1 MGVEGVGFYEIAKNH
16 PDRPAFLAPGEPTSY
31 GELHAEVNRLS
42 HALGELGLRPGDA
55 LATVLSNRP
64 EFLTVLLAA
73 FQGGLYLV
81 PASRH
86 LTAPEI
92 GYILADSGAKAVV
105 TENAF
110 AGAVTRAADEAGIPA
125 EGRLSVDPAEGYG
138 SMAALCAAGSP
149 EPPGKRQMGSI
160 MLYTS
165 GTTGRPKGVR
175 RPLLDVPPELVIDV
189 MRQTLIRHLGLQ
201 AGDEVHLAIG
211 PLYHSAPCVHAL
223 LSLNLGH
230 ALVVA
235 SHFSPEPALE
245 LIQRHGVTNSFMVPT
260 MFHRMLALPDDVR
273 SRYDVSSLRQ
283 VYHSAAPI
291 PVETKQRMMDWWGP
305 VLYEYYGSTE
315 SGPVVVATPEQ
326 WLARPG
332 TVGRAVDGVQ
342 IKILD
347 PDGAELPPGET
358 GLIYASGQ
366 PGFEYHGD
374 PEKTASAMR
383 GDFYTPGDLGHLDE
397 DGWLYM
403 SDRRTD
409 LIISGGVNIYP
420 AEIENALLQH
430 PAVGDV
436 VVIGVPDEDWGQ
448 IVVALVE
455 PADGA
460 APGDDLAADLLAH
473 CEPRLAKLKHPR
485 RVEFRASLPRTPSG
499 KLSRRRVRED
509 YLGEHAG

>member
-73 FQGGLYLV
+73 FQSGLYLV

-110 AGAVTRAADEAGIPA
+110 AGAVTRAADEAGMPA

-485 RVEFRASLPRTPSG
+485 RIEFRASLPRTPSG

>member
-1 MGVEGVGFYEIAKNH
+1 MGA
-16 PDRPAFLAPGEPTSY
+16 
-31 GELHAEVNRLS
+31 RLS
-42 HALGELGLRPGDA
+42 TG
-55 LATVLSNRP
+55 T
-64 EFLTVLLAA
+64 
-73 FQGGLYLV
+73 
-81 PASRH
+81 
-86 LTAPEI
+86 TAPPR
-92 GYILADSGAKAVV
+92 
-105 TENAF
+105 
-110 AGAVTRAADEAGIPA
+110 AG
-125 EGRLSVDPAEGYG
+125 
-138 SMAALCAAGSP
+138 
-149 EPPGKRQMGSI
+149 
-160 MLYTS
+160 
-165 GTTGRPKGVR
+165 
-175 RPLLDVPPELVIDV
+175 
-189 MRQTLIRHLGLQ
+189 
-201 AGDEVHLAIG
+201 
-211 PLYHSAPCVHAL
+211 
-223 LSLNLGH
+223 
-230 ALVVA
+230 
-235 SHFSPEPALE
+235 
-245 LIQRHGVTNSFMVPT
+245 
-260 MFHRMLALPDDVR
+260 R
-273 SRYDVSSLRQ
+273 SSS
-283 VYHSAAPI
+283 
-291 PVETKQRMMDWWGP
+291 T
-305 VLYEYYGSTE
+305 
-315 SGPVVVATPEQ
+315 TPEQ

-436 VVIGVPDEDWGQ
+436 VVIGVPDEDWAV
-448 IVVALVE
+448 VVALVE

>member
-73 FQGGLYLV
+73 FQSGLYLV

-110 AGAVTRAADEAGIPA
+110 AGAVTRAADEAGMPA

-485 RVEFRASLPRTPSG
+485 RIEFRASLPRTPSG
-499 KLSRRRVRED
+499 TLSRRRVRED

>member
-189 MRQTLIRHLGLQ
+189 MRQTLIRHLGLE

>member
-1 MGVEGVGFYEIAKNH
+1 MGVEGVGFYEIAQNH
-16 PDRPAFLAPGEPTSY
+16 PDRPAVLAPGEPMSY

-42 HALGELGLRPGDA
+42 NALGGLGLRPGDS
-55 LATVLSNRP
+55 LATVLGNRP
-64 EFLTVLLAA
+64 EFLTVLLATM
-73 FQGGLYLV
+73 QSGLYLV
-81 PASRH
+81 PVSRH
-86 LTAPEI
+86 LTAPEV
-92 GYILADSGAKAVV
+92 GYILSDSGAKAVV
-105 TENAF
+105 TEGAF
-110 AGAVTRAADEAGIPA
+110 ADVVAGAADEAGIPA
-125 EGRLSVDPAEGYG
+125 EGRVSVDPAEGYRPMAGLSATG
-138 SMAALCAAGSP
+138 SAD
-149 EPPGKRQMGSI
+149 PPGKRQMGSI

-165 GTTGRPKGVR
+165 GTTGRPKGVQ
-175 RPLLDVPPELVIDV
+175 RPLFDIPPEMVLDL
-189 MRQTLIRHLGLQ
+189 MRQTLMRYLGLEP
-201 AGDEVHLAIG
+201 GDEVHLAVG

-223 LSLNLGH
+223 MSLNLGH
-230 ALVVA
+230 AVVVA
-235 SHFSPEPALE
+235 SHFRPEQTLE

-260 MFHRMLALPDDVR
+260 MFHRMLALPDEVR
-273 SRYDVSSLRQ
+273 ARYDLSTLRQ

-291 PVETKQRMMDWWGP
+291 PAATKQRMMDWWGP

-326 WLARPG
+326 WLAHPG
-332 TVGRAVDGVQ
+332 TVGCAVDGVQ

-347 PDGAELPPGET
+347 PEGAELPPGET

-366 PGFEYHGD
+366 PGFEYHDD

-436 VVIGVPDEDWGQ
+436 AVIGVPDDDWGQ
-448 IVVALVE
+448 TAIALVE
-455 PADGA
+455 PAEDAVAGDG
-460 APGDDLAADLLAH
+460 LAAELLAH

-485 RVEFRASLPRTPSG
+485 RVEFRESLPRTPSG

-509 YLGEHAG
+509 YLGEHTG